1 MELILWII
9 SGLIIAG
16 GALTALRGSGG
27 VLALGVAFRNQ
38 SVRRRQADDQRALVE
53 AVATWTENLRD
64 TISASSGLEQ
74 AIIAT
79 ELHAPRAI
87 SAPVRRLVASLRYGS
102 LEDGLRRFADD
113 VAHPTCDFVVAALI
127 TTAQHQTRDLG
138 QLLGHLSDCARAEC
152 HLYLRIWVSR
162 ARSRSAVR
170 IITGTVGTFIA
181 GLVLFNRPY
190 LTPFASV
197 EGIGVAVC
205 ISLSFGF
212 AIWWLQRIA
221 QIRTPARFLSGRNAV
236 VTS

>member
-9 SGLIIAG
+9 SGLVIAG
-16 GALTALRGSGG
+16 GVLTALRGSGS
-27 VLALGVAFRNQ
+27 VMAFSVALRDQ

-64 TISASSGLEQ
+64 TISGSSGLEQ

-152 HLYLRIWVSR
+152 HL
-162 ARSRSAVR
+162 
-170 IITGTVGTFIA
+170 
-181 GLVLFNRPY
+181 
-190 LTPFASV
+190 
-197 EGIGVAVC
+197 
-205 ISLSFGF
+205 
-212 AIWWLQRIA
+212 
-221 QIRTPARFLSGRNAV
+221 
-236 VTS
+236 